1 MHAVVTGAT
10 SGIGEAIATA
20 LARSATVTLVGRH
33 EARMRAAAARVKMAV
48 PGADLILERAD
59 LALGKE
65 VRGLAERLE
74 LPDIVV
80 GNAAVITN
88 LDDRTEEGTQRLLAV
103 NHLAPYL
110 LLRLLAARLGARAA
124 RFVIVGA
131 DPIALKRAPV
141 DLDDLESRNLRLP
154 DPDLTPFAAYG
165 RTKNMNAMFGYELAR
180 RQPGI
185 TVNGAH
191 PGIIGGTGLG
201 RNARGA
207 LRKLGDELGRDAPGP
222 EVGADTPVWLATASE
237 VDGRT
242 GGFYVSRRLVETAAH
257 TTDRE
262 RCLRLWRESAQLVGI
277 SE

>member
-20 LARSATVTLVGRH
+20 LARSATVTMVGRDD
-33 EARMRAAAARVKMAV
+33 ARLRAAAERITKAV
-48 PGADLILERAD
+48 PSADLILERAD
-59 LALGKE
+59 LALLKD
-65 VRGLAERLE
+65 VRDLAERLD
-74 LPDIVV
+74 LPDVV
-80 GNAAVITN
+80 VSNAAVITD

-110 LLRLLAARLGARAA
+110 LLRLLAQRIETRQA

-131 DPIALKRAPV
+131 DPTALARVPV
-141 DLDDLESRNLRLP
+141 DLDDLESGNLHLP

-180 RQPGI
+180 RLPTI
-185 TVNGAH
+185 TVNSAH

-201 RNARGA
+201 RNVRGA
-207 LRKLGDELGRDAPGP
+207 LRKLGDELGRTAPGP
-222 EVGADTPVWLATASE
+222 EVGADTPVWLATTSE

-242 GGFYVSRRLVETAAH
+242 GGFYVDRRLTETAEH
-257 TTDRE
+257 TTDRD
-262 RCLRLWRESAQLVGI
+262 RCARLWRESAQLVGI
-277 SE
+277 SQ